1 MCIIYAWIW
10 FKDYYVGRKPVTY
23 AMIFLVLALVS
34 GFFMIREKDLTL
46 VVCFG
51 VSVYGFIVNLPI

>member
-1 MCIIYAWIW
+1 M
-10 FKDYYVGRKPVTY
+10 TY